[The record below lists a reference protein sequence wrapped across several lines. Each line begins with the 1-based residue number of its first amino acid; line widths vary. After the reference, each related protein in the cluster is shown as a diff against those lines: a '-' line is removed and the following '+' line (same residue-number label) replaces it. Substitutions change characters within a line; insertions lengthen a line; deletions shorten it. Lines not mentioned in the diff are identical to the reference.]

1 MGMISIR
8 AHTKELREEAV
19 KKLNDLGYVLHPHV
33 QLKSEYVRYIG
44 ITLSNSCISDR
55 WFSPSKNN
63 YLVVIDPCDLGY
75 LSLYIGMGLSTIAI
89 YDLLKENS
97 NGSI

>member
-1 MGMISIR
+1 MCMISIR
-8 AHTKELREEAV
+8 THTKELYEEAV
-19 KKLNDLGYVLHPHV
+19 KKLNELGYVLHPHV
-33 QLKSEYVRYIG
+33 RLKSEYVRYIG
-44 ITLSNSCISDR
+44 ITVANSCISDR

-75 LSLYIGMGLSTIAI
+75 LSLYTGMGLSPRDI